1 MGFFKSYHYTPT
13 TRSARPL
20 LPFPPLALVM
30 DAKTD
35 AKSFTPYFILSKKL
49 QKSRLS
55 LRTSGFLVRP
65 MRFER
70 TAFGVGAGLSIDS
83 PHIFRRKGAEFEQ
96 NQAFHANF
104 LQVRA
109 MRQGWCGRQD
119 GR

>member
-1 MGFFKSYHYTPT
+1 MLNLFAFLKE
-13 TRSARPL
+13 
-20 LPFPPLALVM
+20 
-30 DAKTD
+30 K
-35 AKSFTPYFILSKKL
+35 
-49 QKSRLS
+49 QKSERRPQWEQRS
-55 LRTSGFLVRP
+55 DFSSLVRP

>member
-1 MGFFKSYHYTPT
+1 M
-13 TRSARPL
+13 L
-20 LPFPPLALVM
+20 
-30 DAKTD
+30 
-35 AKSFTPYFILSKKL
+35 
-49 QKSRLS
+49 
-55 LRTSGFLVRP
+55 
-65 MRFER
+65 FER